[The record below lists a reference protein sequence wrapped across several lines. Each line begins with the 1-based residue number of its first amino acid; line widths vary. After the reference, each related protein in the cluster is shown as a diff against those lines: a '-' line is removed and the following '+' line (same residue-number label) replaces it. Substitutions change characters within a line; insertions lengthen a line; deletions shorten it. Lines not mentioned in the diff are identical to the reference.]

1 MACRCRRSRSTAAA
15 SRSGPAGG
23 GRVRRVLRGAAL
35 VTSLGATAA
44 SILRRRRA
52 RDAAEVRPVG
62 APEWPPL
69 TEPVEPATSNTSATS
84 TTAAAAFASVAPGPD
99 GAEGL
104 AAWVD
109 PVDGECPLTHPVKG
123 NASSQIYHVPGS
135 RFYDITIPERC
146 YRDEAAAE
154 ADGMR
159 APKR

>member
-1 MACRCRRSRSTAAA
+1 MACRCRSRSTARSA
-15 SRSGPAGG
+15 SRTGPAGG

-35 VTSLGATAA
+35 LTSLGATAA

-69 TEPVEPATSNTSATS
+69 TEPVEPAASAT
-84 TTAAAAFASVAPGPD
+84 AAAFASVAPGPD
-99 GAEGL
+99 RAEDL

-109 PVDGECPLTHPVKG
+109 PVDGACPLTHPVKG

-135 RFYDITIPERC
+135 RFYDMTIPERC

>member
-1 MACRCRRSRSTAAA
+1 MACRCRRSRSTAPTT

-52 RDAAEVRPVG
+52 RDIAEVRPVG

-69 TEPVEPATSNTSATS
+69 TESVDPVEPTPPV
-84 TTAAAAFASVAPGPD
+84 AFASIAPGPD
-99 GAEGL
+99 RAEDL

-109 PVDGECPLTHPVKG
+109 PVDGACPLTHPVKG
-123 NASSQIYHVPGS
+123 NESSQIYHVPGS
-135 RFYDITIPERC
+135 RFYDMTIPERC

>member
-1 MACRCRRSRSTAAA
+1 MACRCRSRSTATA

-69 TEPVEPATSNTSATS
+69 TDPVEPATS
-84 TTAAAAFASVAPGPD
+84 TAPGAFAAVAPGSD
-99 GAEGL
+99 AAEGL

-109 PVDGECPLTHPVKG
+109 PVDGACPLTHPVKG

-135 RFYDITIPERC
+135 RFYDMTIPERC